1 MTSER
6 AILAIRHVVQ
16 GHGEEGTRLGRAA
29 PCEGILWFGGLLGW
43 SWPPSYLEVIGKHDG
58 VMVRHAWVFSFLES
72 VETILFLHGEWH
84 KPDGFWPVATDGC
97 GNYFALSFGHPRPS
111 GEAPVVFFDMI
122 ESQEQPVE
130 TVAESYAAFIVRQM
144 RCECE
149 DLGCRVLSSP
159 PSAQEGGIG

>member
-1 MTSER
+1 M
-6 AILAIRHVVQ
+6 
-16 GHGEEGTRLGRAA
+16 
-29 PCEGILWFGGLLGW
+29 
-43 SWPPSYLEVIGKHDG
+43 
-58 VMVRHAWVFSFLES
+58 RHAWVFSFLES

-144 RCECE
+144 RRECE